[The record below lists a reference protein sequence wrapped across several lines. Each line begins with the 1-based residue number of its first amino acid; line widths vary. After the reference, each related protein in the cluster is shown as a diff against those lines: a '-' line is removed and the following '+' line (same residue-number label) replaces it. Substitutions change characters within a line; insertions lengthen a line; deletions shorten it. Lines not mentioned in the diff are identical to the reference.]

1 MAKDGVPV
9 EDDSE
14 KDKSPDTYECA
25 DCGHQMEA
33 MAQPGDCPECGGHME
48 KVGESTDN

>member
-9 EDDSE
+9 EDDSNG
-14 KDKSPDTYECA
+14 DRSTDTYECV

-33 MAQPGDCPECGGHME
+33 MAQPGDCPECDGHME
-48 KVGESTDN
+48 KVGGSTDN